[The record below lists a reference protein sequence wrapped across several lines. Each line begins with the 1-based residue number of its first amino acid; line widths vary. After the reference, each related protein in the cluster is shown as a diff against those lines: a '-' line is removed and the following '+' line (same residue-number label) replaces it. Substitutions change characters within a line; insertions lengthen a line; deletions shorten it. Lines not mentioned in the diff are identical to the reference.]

1 MDKSYLLSNEGNGSH
16 PGVPFSTLEE
26 AMDAATLRRDGSLL
40 EWAERPALPGVPR
53 AFTTPGFI
61 IVECFSEVTPS

>member
-16 PGVPFSTLEE
+16 PGLPFATLEA
-26 AMDAATLRRDGSLL
+26 AMNAAELRRDGSHL
-40 EWAERPALPGVPR
+40 EWAERAVLPGAPR

-61 IVECFSEVTPS
+61 IIECDGS